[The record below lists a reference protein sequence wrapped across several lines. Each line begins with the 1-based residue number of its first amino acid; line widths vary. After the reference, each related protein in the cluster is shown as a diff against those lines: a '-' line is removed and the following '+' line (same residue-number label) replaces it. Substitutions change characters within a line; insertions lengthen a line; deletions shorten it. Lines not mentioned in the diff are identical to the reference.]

1 MITTEKF
8 RFRRSAV
15 IGVAIVAA
23 VGLGLSG
30 CAGGGGGGGGE
41 DVLAKIKKSGTINVG
56 ACLSVPP
63 YGLIDSDGKPAG
75 FDVEVA
81 QELAAFL
88 DVKVNVVDVNVASR
102 IPSLQSQKLDLI
114 SCNFTINDERKK
126 QIDYSDVMMYSGNSL
141 LVRKD
146 SSLASVKDLKGH
158 TVAVSKGGTSV
169 TVAKDNAPDA
179 VQQPYETFASA
190 VLALKQGQA
199 DSLIDIGTSVSD
211 AAAKNPDLAIAVDGE
226 VGPKVQFGLGVQ
238 KGQEALLTQVN
249 AFVKKFHEEGRGK
262 ELFAKWA
269 GVKPTF
275 QFQGL
280 EN

>member
-1 MITTEKF
+1 
-8 RFRRSAV
+8 
-15 IGVAIVAA
+15 
-23 VGLGLSG
+23 
-30 CAGGGGGGGGE
+30 
-41 DVLAKIKKSGTINVG
+41 
-56 ACLSVPP
+56 
-63 YGLIDSDGKPAG
+63 
-75 FDVEVA
+75 
-81 QELAAFL
+81 
-88 DVKVNVVDVNVASR
+88 
-102 IPSLQSQKLDLI
+102 
-114 SCNFTINDERKK
+114 
-126 QIDYSDVMMYSGNSL
+126 MMYSGNSL

-190 VLALKQGQA
+190 VLALKHGPA
-199 DSLIDIGTSVSD
+199 ASRIDIGTSVSD